1 VTKQIISTLLVPT
14 GRLTLGHAHRIDHRK
29 KYAVD
34 DSMSRWVYLVGST
47 LTKPVKIGVA
57 KNAEAR
63 LDELRVGSPIPL
75 HLIWKARGGR
85 ALEGS
90 LHEYFAPYRIHG
102 EWFDFGE
109 ENPAALVAT
118 AAVLMGNP
126 SHPQRVTAEGRLRAV
141 HTALTVDSPNIVGHL
156 INAASVTGR
165 GSVTNAE
172 AFAYLATVD
181 PEFAPI
187 AGEGDEQ
194 YRSRVGKRLA
204 TALRA
209 EGVAVKVA
217 KVTTADGTRSNGY
230 RLDAL
235 RAALSARFERR
246 QPERAT
252 WPLTSPY

>member
-1 VTKQIISTLLVPT
+1 M
-14 GRLTLGHAHRIDHRK
+14 
-29 KYAVD
+29 D
-34 DSMSRWVYLVGST
+34 DNTSRWVYLVGST

-63 LDELRVGSPIPL
+63 LDELRVGSPVPL

-85 ALEGS
+85 ALESS

-102 EWFDFGE
+102 EWFDFGDE
-109 ENPAALVAT
+109 SPAALVAT

-126 SHPQRVTAEGRLRAV
+126 SHPQRVAAEGRLRAV
-141 HTALTVDSPNIVGHL
+141 HSALTVDAPNIVGHL
-156 INAASVTGR
+156 INAASATGR

-181 PEFAPI
+181 PEFGAI
-187 AGEGDEQ
+187 NGEGDEQ

-204 TALRA
+204 AALRA
-209 EGVAVKVA
+209 EGVAVRVTKVP
-217 KVTTADGTRSNGY
+217 TADGTRSNGY
-230 RLDAL
+230 RLESL
-235 RAALSARFERR
+235 RSALSARFERC
-246 QPERAT
+246 QPTRAT

>member
-1 VTKQIISTLLVPT
+1 M
-14 GRLTLGHAHRIDHRK
+14 
-29 KYAVD
+29 D
-34 DSMSRWVYLVGST
+34 DNASRWVYLVGST

-63 LDELRVGSPIPL
+63 LDELRVGSPVPL

-85 ALEGS
+85 ALESS

-102 EWFDFGE
+102 EWFDFGD

-118 AAVLMGNP
+118 AAVLLGSP
-126 SHPQRVTAEGRLRAV
+126 SHPQRVTAEGRLRVV
-141 HTALTVDSPNIVGHL
+141 HSALTVDAPNIVGHL
-156 INAASVTGR
+156 INAASATGR

-181 PEFAPI
+181 PEFAPVD
-187 AGEGDEQ
+187 GEGDEQ

-209 EGVAVKVA
+209 EGVAVRPTKVA
-217 KVTTADGTRSNGY
+217 TADGTRSNGY
-230 RLDAL
+230 RLETL
-235 RAALSARFERR
+235 RSALSARFERR
-246 QPERAT
+246 QPARNT
-252 WPLTSPY
+252 WPPANPY